1 MRAMDITVNEA
12 KTRLDE
18 LAARARAGETIV
30 LTAPGEPSLVMTRD
44 DGAARSTGANRLAP
58 DGTIE
63 RFTSVDGLL
72 SAASPPTAEEKARR
86 RRLLHDL
93 ATSVRADVLR
103 FETDGARSQDFLYDD
118 DGMPG

>member
-1 MRAMDITVNEA
+1 MRAMDITLNEA

-44 DGAARSTGANRLAP
+44 DGTARTTGANRLAP

-63 RFTSVDGLL
+63 RFNSVDGLF
-72 SAASPPTAEEKARR
+72 SAARPPTTEEKARR
-86 RRLLHDL
+86 RRLLEDL
-93 ATSVRADVLR
+93 AASVRAGDLR
-103 FETDGARSQDFLYDD
+103 FKTDGARSQDFLYDD

>member
-1 MRAMDITVNEA
+1 MDITVNEA

-30 LTAPGEPSLVMTRD
+30 LTAPGEQALVLVRD
-44 DGAARSTGANRLAP
+44 SAARDPGANRFAP

-63 RFTSVDGLL
+63 RFNSVDGLF
-72 SAASPPTAEEKARR
+72 SAAAPPTAEEKARR
-86 RRLLHDL
+86 RRLLEDL
-93 ATSVRADVLR
+93 AASVRAGDRR

>member
-1 MRAMDITVNEA
+1 VHAMDITVNEA

-30 LTAPGEPSLVMTRD
+30 LTAPGEPALVMMRNSSGRD
-44 DGAARSTGANRLAP
+44 PSAHRFAP

-63 RFTSVDGLL
+63 HFASVAGLFA
-72 SAASPPTAEEKARR
+72 SAAPPTAEEKARR
-86 RRLLHDL
+86 RRLLEDL
-93 ATSVRADVLR
+93 AASVQAADLR